1 MRKILLSI
9 LCAFALFGCSNK
21 FLEPKTEQ
29 VQLVQVQKV
38 DEKQLQKA
46 EKHYK
51 VNYELYDN
59 SDKNKAEKL
68 LFSQTKE
75 TISSILYEG
84 SENLTFGDL
93 LKWGDYSSDPQ
104 GNPELNKIE
113 NKFDSAISFIAK
125 KNTILYSMS
134 FSIRGNDSKFAN
146 DCGVILAPNIITT
159 YTTKEIDKK
168 VPIVIQQNFDDYIV
182 IVTIKE

>member
-1 MRKILLSI
+1 MRNILVSI
-9 LCAFALFGCSNK
+9 LCVFVLFGCSNK
-21 FLEPKTEQ
+21 VLEPKTEQ
-29 VQLVQVQKV
+29 NQLVQKTE
-38 DEKQLQKA
+38 EKQSEKV
-46 EKHYK
+46 EKHYR
-51 VNYELYDN
+51 VTYELYDN

-84 SENLTFGDL
+84 TENLTFGDL
-93 LKWGDYSSDPQ
+93 LKWGDYSSDIN
-104 GNPELNKIE
+104 GNKELNKIE
-113 NKFDSAISFIAK
+113 NRFDSAISFIVK
-125 KNTILYSMS
+125 ENTILYSMS

-146 DCGVILAPNIITT
+146 DCGEILVPNLITT

-168 VPIVIQQNFDDYIV
+168 VPLVIQQEFEDYIV